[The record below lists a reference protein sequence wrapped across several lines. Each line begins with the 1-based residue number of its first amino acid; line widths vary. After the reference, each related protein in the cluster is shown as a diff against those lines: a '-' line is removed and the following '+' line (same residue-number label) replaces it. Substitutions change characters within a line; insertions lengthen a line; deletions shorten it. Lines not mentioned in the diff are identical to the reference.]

1 MKRINLRYPALFL
14 VLLLSVSLLASCSG
28 APEPGDGLS
37 DLNPSYGSPLPG
49 GEADDAIGKPEEDFE
64 TPSQN
69 GFRENPF
76 VSTADAPVS
85 TFSSD
90 VDTASYAYFRK
101 LIENGYSFDRIRSN
115 YGKDIRTEEM
125 LNYFTYGY
133 TAPAEGDLFGV
144 RTEIAPCPW
153 NEETFLLMMNLTAAE
168 AKANENGNNLV
179 FLIDVSGSMN
189 SSDKLPLLKK
199 AFSCLVEK
207 LTEKDRVSIVTYS
220 GAEKVV
226 LEACRGDDKNTI
238 LSAITSLS
246 ASGSTN
252 GQAGIQKAYEIA
264 ESCKIAG
271 GNNRIIMASDGD
283 LNVGISS
290 ASELKEFIAE
300 KRDAGIFLSV
310 LGFGTGNYKD
320 DNMEALADSG
330 NGVYY
335 YIDGEREAE
344 RIFGEG
350 LLSTLYTVGK
360 DVKLQLTFDPDVV
373 AEYRLIGYENRILS
387 TEDFEDDTK
396 DAGEV
401 GSGHTLTVCY
411 ELKPAELNV
420 DDEETTATVVPLS
433 YETKNS
439 TGITLAVRWKE
450 PEGSESI
457 LREYSI
463 DLTSVTVTPSYEF
476 RFAACVI
483 ETAMLLHDSEYV
495 GSITLSDVIHELES
509 MDFTDGDKNEFLA
522 LLKKAR

>member
-1 MKRINLRYPALFL
+1 MKRMNLRPTALFL
-14 VLLLSVSLLASCSG
+14 VLLLAVSLLVSCSA
-28 APEPGDGLS
+28 APSPNDSYEEGLFPS
-37 DLNPSYGSPLPG
+37 DCPSMGQDESLVSP
-49 GEADDAIGKPEEDFE
+49 PEDTE
-64 TPSQN
+64 N

-76 VSTADAPVS
+76 VSAADSPIS

-90 VDTASYAYFRK
+90 VDTASYSYFRK
-101 LIENGYSFDRIRSN
+101 LIENGYSFDSIRASH
-115 YGKDIRTEEM
+115 GAELRTEEM
-125 LNYFTYGY
+125 LNYFSYGY
-133 TAPAEGDLFGV
+133 TAPIEGDLFGI

-153 NEETFLLMMNLTAAE
+153 NEETLLLMMNLTAAK
-168 AKANENGNNLV
+168 AKPNENGNNLV
-179 FLIDVSGSMN
+179 FLIDVSGSM
-189 SSDKLPLLKK
+189 SSYDKLPLLKR
-199 AFSCLVEK
+199 AFSRLVEN
-207 LTEKDRVSIVTYS
+207 LTAEDRISIVTYS
-220 GAEKVV
+220 GEEKVV
-226 LEACRGDDKNTI
+226 LEACRGDDRETI
-238 LSAITSLS
+238 LAAINSLS

-264 ESCKIAG
+264 ESCKIVG

-290 ASELKEFIAE
+290 TSDLKKFIAS

-320 DNMEALADSG
+320 EKMEALADNG

-360 DVKLQLTFDPDVV
+360 DVKLQLTFDPAVI

-411 ELKPAELNV
+411 ELKPNQTPEG
-420 DDEETTATVVPLS
+420 DQDETTSAIVPLS
-433 YETKNS
+433 YETKNRS
-439 TGITLAVRWKE
+439 AALMLAVRWKE

-457 LREYSI
+457 LREYAI
-463 DLTSVTVTPSYEF
+463 DLSSVSEAPSYEF
-476 RFAACVI
+476 RFAVCVI
-483 ETAMLLHDSEYV
+483 ETAMLLHESKYIGDV
-495 GSITLSDVIHELES
+495 TLVDIIRELEI
-509 MDFTDGDKNEFLA
+509 MDLTDNAKSEFLS
-522 LLKKAR
+522 LLKLANH